1 MLSSCFSLFPRSD
14 VWVLGLATC
23 HCEGMVHVCWTR
35 VPGWHHR
42 HLMRFDG
49 CLCECQSHQCQCVKK
64 ASKKT
69 YPELRTQK
77 QKHKKE
83 KEKKQK
89 QKHKQNN
96 FGTKVQNTHTQ
107 QQKDCPK
114 KTFVQWIYIPK
125 FEIGTLHET
134 KRHVSNIQLN
144 WPLDT
149 QRGKRAIC
157 IQQMAANDS
166 QRHCN
171 FGRREPHRCLK
182 YSLLSVGKTADTL
195 FQCQ

>member
-1 MLSSCFSLFPRSD
+1 MYVELESQVDITGIWWDLMAVFVSASLISASVSKRLRRRLILSCAHRSRSIRRRRRRSRSRSISKIT
-14 VWVLGLATC
+14 LAQ
-23 HCEGMVHVCWTR
+23 R
-35 VPGWHHR
+35 YR
-42 HLMRFDG
+42 
-49 CLCECQSHQCQCVKK
+49 
-64 ASKKT
+64 
-69 YPELRTQK
+69 
-77 QKHKKE
+77 
-83 KEKKQK
+83 
-89 QKHKQNN
+89 
-96 FGTKVQNTHTQ
+96 THTHTHSNRRIAQ
-107 QQKDCPK
+107 K